1 MCRHVF
7 LRHFPFWDKL
17 RTSLN
22 FPAFVMLFLVQ
33 SAAVYGIDAIIVDI
47 EVNLQPVPKEG
58 DVIPPFTIVGL
69 PDAAI
74 RESRERIKA
83 AIKNSGFFFPFHKT
97 TVNLAP
103 ADVRKEGASF
113 DLPIALGIL
122 GASGDL
128 GDGQDAGSTMSIGE
142 LSLDGRVRAVRGA
155 LSIALAARAKGI
167 TNLIVPE
174 ENAPEAAVVQE
185 LNVYPVHDLKQAARL
200 AKDLSGGQLTFVPPM
215 KLDLAEF
222 KSNDSNY
229 NVDFSEVRGQQ
240 SAKRA
245 LEVASAGGHNILFI
259 GPPGSGKTMLAKRLP
274 TILPPL
280 EFEEALEI
288 TKIHSV
294 AGLTGRSGL
303 IRERPFKSPHH
314 TVSHAG
320 LIGGGSIPRPG
331 EVSLAHLGVLFLDE
345 LPEFDRSV
353 LEVLRQPMEDKQV
366 TISRAASS
374 LTFPSNFT
382 LVASMNPCPCGYFGS
397 TRDCKCSPIQI
408 QRYVGKISGPLMD
421 RIDIHIDVPAV
432 KFKELRGK
440 NVEPAESSSEV
451 RGRVI
456 RAREIQNKRLGGDGV
471 YSNSAMSPKQIREY
485 CGLDTECETLL
496 EKAMQ
501 RQGLSAR
508 AHDRILK
515 VARTIADLAGSEKIE
530 AGHISEAIN
539 FRSLDR
545 NYWA

>member
-1 MCRHVF
+1 
-7 LRHFPFWDKL
+7 
-17 RTSLN
+17 
-22 FPAFVMLFLVQ
+22 MLFLTQ

-47 EVNLQPVPKEG
+47 EVNLQPIARENEG
-58 DVIPPFTIVGL
+58 AAPVIIVGL
-69 PDAAI
+69 PDTAV
-74 RESRERIKA
+74 RESRERIRA
-83 AIKNSGFFFPFHKT
+83 AITNSSYFFPFHKT
-97 TVNLAP
+97 TINLAP

-122 GASGDL
+122 GANGDL
-128 GDGQDAGSTMSIGE
+128 GNTEQIADTVSIGE
-142 LSLDGRVRAVRGA
+142 LSLDGRVRPVRGA
-155 LSIALAARAKGI
+155 LSIALAARANGVKH
-167 TNLIVPE
+167 LLLPE
-174 ENAPEAAVVQE
+174 ENATEAAVVQE
-185 LNVYPVHDLKQAARL
+185 LNVYPIRDLRQAALLVQDLCAGSNTRIPPLRL
-200 AKDLSGGQLTFVPPM
+200 DP
-215 KLDLAEF
+215 AEF
-222 KSNDSNY
+222 RQDDNKY
-229 NVDFSEVRGQQ
+229 VVDFSEVRGQQ
-240 SAKRA
+240 TAKRA

-274 TILPPL
+274 TVLPPL

-294 AGLTGRSGL
+294 AGLTGRNGL
-303 IRERPFKSPHH
+303 IRNRPFKSPHH
-314 TVSHAG
+314 TVSQAG

-353 LEVLRQPMEDKQV
+353 LEVLRQPMEDKEV

-397 TRDCKCSPIQI
+397 TRECSCSPMQI
-408 QRYVGKISGPLMD
+408 QRYVSKISGPLMD

-432 KFKELRGK
+432 KFNELRGK
-440 NVEPAESSSEV
+440 GVAAGEPSTKIRE
-451 RGRVI
+451 RVM
-456 RAREIQNKRLGGDGV
+456 RARDVQLERLGGDGIF
-471 YSNSAMSPKQIREY
+471 SNSAMSSAQIRKFCALGADSES
-485 CGLDTECETLL
+485 LL
-496 EKAMQ
+496 ENAMA

-515 VARTIADLAGSEKIE
+515 VARTIADLAGAENIESE
-530 AGHISEAIN
+530 HISEAIN
-539 FRSLDR
+539 YRSLDR